1 MQASVS
7 RPKVH
12 LRRLF
17 RDALIAAL
25 LGALANALLYYVS
38 AALGAFPQSVLVPR
52 ANAPFSVFPVVSLT
66 IVAVF
71 GAAFM
76 FYLVALAVPRP
87 KRIFWVV
94 AALVFV
100 LMFFT
105 PFSLPGAPVG
115 MIVVLEL
122 MHVVAA
128 AAALWPVARA

>member
-1 MQASVS
+1 MQASTA
-7 RPKVH
+7 RPRVH

-17 RDALIAAL
+17 RNALVAAL

-38 AALGAFPQSVLVPR
+38 AALGAFPQDVLVPR

-66 IVAVF
+66 VLAVF
-71 GAAFM
+71 GAALM
-76 FYLVALAVPRP
+76 FYLVSLASPRP
-87 KRIFWVV
+87 KRIFWIV
-94 AALVFV
+94 AALVFA

-105 PFSLPGAPVG
+105 PFSIPGAPVG
-115 MIVVLEL
+115 MITVLEL